1 MELCSVGLQKGGMMV
16 KRRFRGFTLTE
27 VLIMVAVI
35 GVIAAVSAVAFNA
48 VKPNKD
54 QAAVVK
60 AFDTISETVNSLAN
74 DPKLYPQQDYT
85 DTNKKKSALLNAIA
99 YHEPLFK
106 ESSAEVAPI
115 VSKPMTHYLAIAS
128 IVGDNKYYDGG
139 RVLVAYSPAT
149 RYLALNTNNYYNS
162 SSPHIYPTTMIISL
176 HSTIH
181 SII

>member
-1 MELCSVGLQKGGMMV
+1 M
-16 KRRFRGFTLTE
+16 
-27 VLIMVAVI
+27 
-35 GVIAAVSAVAFNA
+35 
-48 VKPNKD
+48 
-54 QAAVVK
+54 
-60 AFDTISETVNSLAN
+60 
-74 DPKLYPQQDYT
+74 YPQQDYT

-149 RYLALNTNNYYNS
+149 RYLAYNS
-162 SSPHIYPTTMIISL
+162 SKKGFKFILSYQIKIIKL
-176 HSTIH
+176 VLQG
-181 SII
+181 